1 METQMETK
9 QRMVNTFYKTS
20 GFNFFKQQVD
30 SEDSEEYSGS
40 EEDAQEWS
48 I

>member
-1 METQMETK
+1 MM
-9 QRMVNTFYKTS
+9 NTFYKTS

-30 SEDSEEYSGS
+30 SEDSEPYSGS

-48 I
+48 T